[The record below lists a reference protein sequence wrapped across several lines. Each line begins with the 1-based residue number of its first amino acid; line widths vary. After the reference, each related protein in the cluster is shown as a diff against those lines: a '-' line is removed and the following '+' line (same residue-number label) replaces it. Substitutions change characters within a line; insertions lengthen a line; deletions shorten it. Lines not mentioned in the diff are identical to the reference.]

1 MSFKHLEDLCIRKKK
16 ETRTEQQKANQNNT
30 HDSAADEAAVTDA
43 ADDAASAS
51 SAGFFPAALQA
62 VDQRVEEDGAE
73 FSAICKSYFRVAD
86 GSSTLKAQGF
96 SFGVFGG

>member
-1 MSFKHLEDLCIRKKK
+1 MHLKKK
-16 ETRTEQQKANQNNT
+16 ETPTEQQKANQNHT

-73 FSAICKSYFRVAD
+73 LALSAKV
-86 GSSTLKAQGF
+86 TLVEQMARPH
-96 SFGVFGG
+96 